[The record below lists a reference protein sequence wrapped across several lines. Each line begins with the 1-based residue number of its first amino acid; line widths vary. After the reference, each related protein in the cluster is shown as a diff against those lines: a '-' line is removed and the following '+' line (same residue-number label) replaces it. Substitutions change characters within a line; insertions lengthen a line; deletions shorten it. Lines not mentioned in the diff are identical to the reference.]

1 MEMVRAGHGTG
12 QSPPLTRCACQSP
25 VCPQEHGPEWSA
37 SADPG
42 MIGLAVGVR
51 RVVVMPIPRLRPR
64 FSFAR
69 LLHLPHA

>member
-1 MEMVRAGHGTG
+1 
-12 QSPPLTRCACQSP
+12 
-25 VCPQEHGPEWSA
+25 
-37 SADPG
+37 